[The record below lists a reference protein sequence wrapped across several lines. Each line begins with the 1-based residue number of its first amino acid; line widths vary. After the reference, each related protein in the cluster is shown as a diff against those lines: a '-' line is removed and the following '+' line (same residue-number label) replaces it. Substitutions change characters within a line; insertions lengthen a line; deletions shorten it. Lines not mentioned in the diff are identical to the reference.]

1 MRLLLSLALVL
12 FSAAEAMAVPD
23 AAQLSGPDYRGA
35 VDALTGAYDF
45 GVAEAPLRGCV
56 VTLKGPSAQTK
67 RRAGMPVTI
76 NARCRHRYPIL
87 RSVSRWEPTGGGSVR
102 LLGGKRLREL
112 SDFSPVQ
119 DGSGVYLRG
128 GFEGEANVY
137 ELRARSQ

>member
-1 MRLLLSLALVL
+1 MRLLAFLVL
-12 FSAAEAMAVPD
+12 GLVCVASVSGAEGAA
-23 AAQLSGPDYRGA
+23 LSGREDRAA

-45 GVAEAPLRGCV
+45 GVAEAPPRGCV

-67 RRAGMPVTI
+67 RRAGMPVAI

-102 LLGGKRLREL
+102 LLGDKPLREL

-128 GFEGEANVY
+128 GFEGEAKVY
-137 ELRARSQ
+137 ELRARGQ